1 MQERKTPSKNK
12 TRPSQTKKEIVE
24 ELQRLNDQM
33 EDLQLLLRK
42 LSKKHKNKKLVGGF
56 VGGMANAV
64 GLLIGTLLISAVLLY
79 AGQALVRSKAFQDWA
94 ASTVKQAVSET
105 VSEEIDK
112 LPF

>member
-1 MQERKTPSKNK
+1 MKEKK
-12 TRPSQTKKEIVE
+12 TRPSSKSRASQTKKEIVE

-56 VGGMANAV
+56 VGGIANAA
-64 GLLIGTLLISAVLLY
+64 GLLVGTLILSAILLY
-79 AGQALVRSKAFQDWA
+79 AGQAVVRSQGFQDWA
-94 ASTVKQAVSET
+94 KSTVKQAVSET
-105 VSEEIDK
+105 VSEEVQK